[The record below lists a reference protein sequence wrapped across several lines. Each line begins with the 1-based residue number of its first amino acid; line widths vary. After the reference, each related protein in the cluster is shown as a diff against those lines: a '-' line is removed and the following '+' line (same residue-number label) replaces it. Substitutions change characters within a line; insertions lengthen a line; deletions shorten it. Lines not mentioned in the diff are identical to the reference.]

1 MISDAY
7 GGKLRYGKVNYANRE
22 PAKNATFPQPA
33 LATRHSKKKKLL
45 RQRGGYSCWPGYK
58 PSYIFGRKKHI
69 RKLAA
74 FMPVADMDY
83 KYRLTFSGNG
93 STSLSETGL
102 KVIRRS

>member
-1 MISDAY
+1 MERS
-7 GGKLRYGKVNYANRE
+7 LS
-22 PAKNATFPQPA
+22 QPLQPDTA
-33 LATRHSKKKKLL
+33 KKKKLL
-45 RQRGGYSCWPGYK
+45 RQRGSYACWPGYK
-58 PSYIFGRKKHI
+58 PRSIFGRKENQ

-74 FMPVADMDY
+74 SMPVADMDY